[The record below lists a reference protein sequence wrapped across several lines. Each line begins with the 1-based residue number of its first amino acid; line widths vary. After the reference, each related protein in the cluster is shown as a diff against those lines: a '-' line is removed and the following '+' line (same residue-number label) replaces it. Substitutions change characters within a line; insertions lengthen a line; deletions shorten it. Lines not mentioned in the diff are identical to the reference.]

1 MRFAHLSDLHIGK
14 RVNGFLMLE
23 DQQYIL
29 SQIVDIIR
37 KNNVDAVLIAGDIY
51 DKSAP
56 SAEAVALCDEFFTA
70 LAGLKKHIFIISGN
84 HDCPERIAFANQIME
99 LADIHIAP
107 VFDGNVQRIT
117 LTDSFGEV
125 EVYLLPFIKPVGIR
139 RYYEDCVIE
148 DYTDAVRTV
157 LAHTAITE
165 TKRNV
170 LVAHQFVTG
179 AARAESEEITV
190 GGLDQVEA
198 SVLEAFDYVA
208 LGHLHSPQQ
217 VGRASLRYSGSPL
230 KYSFSEAGQQKSV
243 TLAELGKKG
252 TPVTIQTIPLVPLR
266 NLREL
271 KSNYEE
277 LTKRENYIYSNTQDY
292 IHITLT
298 DEEDIPD
305 AAAKLRSIYPNLM
318 KVDYDNI
325 RTRTKQDF
333 SLKEETVLQSPLELF
348 EEFYQLQNNQTMS
361 ESQRAMISDL
371 IDEIWHAQ

>member
-198 SVLEAFDYVA
+198 SVLEAFDYIA

-271 KSNYEE
+271 KGNYEE